1 MKNVNIFLCSISILA
16 TGILLSCSDTTDDT
30 VQGMVSL
37 NLQAP
42 CIEPAAST
50 RHSPIDGSFFPWKNT
65 LGLYQ
70 TNNKEGD
77 YYYYTDHK
85 IGFCVYEGSAP
96 HLNGYDNLQT
106 VLRSKYY
113 PKVKYEQEWLELINA
128 RIGRTIKV
136 YAYHP
141 WQYGTFPPD
150 NMPFTTTEQ
159 KDWMWADTFSLTVN
173 SESSSNSVPLK
184 FHHAMTCLEIRLST
198 RYNSTIDLYQI
209 TLSDKEGKLVEK
221 GWIDLNNGK
230 IKINEDEYTSQITI
244 SASKD
249 LERLP
254 IHNTSDDYLS
264 YCFLI
269 PEKSFNAGDLT
280 LTFWYDNNKTPVTSR
295 ATFTV
300 PVEYKKSDGSSY
312 QPKNAEGL
320 HTLKRGERYILNLII
335 DNATTIEALDIQA
348 DENWEDK
355 TIDVIVT

>member
-1 MKNVNIFLCSISILA
+1 MKKVNRFLCYISILA
-16 TGILLSCSDTTDDT
+16 TGILLSCSDSTDDT

-42 CIEPAAST
+42 RIESAAST

-65 LGLYQ
+65 LGQYQ
-70 TNNKEGD
+70 INSEK
-77 YYYYTDHK
+77 YFYYTDHH
-85 IGFCVYEGSAP
+85 IGFCIYEGSAP
-96 HLNGYDNLQT
+96 HLNGYDNWQT
-106 VLRSKYY
+106 VLRSKKYWY
-113 PKVKYEQEWLELINA
+113 PQEKYEQEWLEPINA

-136 YAYHP
+136 YAYYP
-141 WQYGTFPPD
+141 WQSGTFTPD
-150 NMPFTTTEQ
+150 KMPFTTTEQ
-159 KDWMWADTFSLTVN
+159 KDWMWADAVSLTIN
-173 SESSSNSVPLK
+173 SDNSSNSVPLK

-209 TLSDKEGKLVEK
+209 TLSDKNGELVEK
-221 GWIDLNNGK
+221 GWIDLDNGTITK
-230 IKINEDEYTSQITI
+230 DGYTSQITI
-244 SASKD
+244 SANEKLD
-249 LERLP
+249 RLP
-254 IHNTSDDYLS
+254 IHNTQDDYLN

-280 LTFWYDNNKTPVTSR
+280 LTFSYDNNTTPVISR

-300 PVEYKKSDGSSY
+300 PIEYKKSDGSSY

-348 DENWEDK
+348 DELWTDE